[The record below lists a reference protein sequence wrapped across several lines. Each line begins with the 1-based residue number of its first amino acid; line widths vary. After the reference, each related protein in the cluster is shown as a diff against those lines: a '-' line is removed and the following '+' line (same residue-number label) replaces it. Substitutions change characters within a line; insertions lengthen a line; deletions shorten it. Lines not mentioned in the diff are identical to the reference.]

1 MGRKFGKGLEMRGWS
16 PRSDSF
22 SADIWFT
29 MSARQPRAL
38 LVISWMA
45 RGQRKEMTSHTSSSK
60 TFHVLQVKA
69 SALSCNHSQQILQ
82 RVAPILISH
91 ASNWSLD
98 FPRPQHICS
107 RRSPAFS
114 LDVESGLQAVTSA
127 SFGIQT
133 KHMRKR
139 DDIAPNSS
147 LLQPWDSVIT
157 ADKRQDEESSLMI
170 LTPQMR
176 MQV

>member
-1 MGRKFGKGLEMRGWS
+1 MRGWS
-16 PRSDSF
+16 PRSESF

-29 MSARQPRAL
+29 LSARQPRAL

-45 RGQRKEMTSHTSSSK
+45 RGQRKEMTSHASSSK

-69 SALSCNHSQQILQ
+69 SAWSCNCSQQILQ
-82 RVAPILISH
+82 RVAPVLISH

-114 LDVESGLQAVTSA
+114 LDVGSGLQAATSA
-127 SFGIQT
+127 LFGIQT
-133 KHMRKR
+133 KHMRKE

-157 ADKRQDEESSLMI
+157 ADKRQHDESSLKI

>member
-1 MGRKFGKGLEMRGWS
+1 MRGWS
-16 PRSDSF
+16 PRSESF

-29 MSARQPRAL
+29 LSARQPRAL

-69 SALSCNHSQQILQ
+69 SARSCNCSQQILQ
-82 RVAPILISH
+82 RVAPVLISH

-107 RRSPAFS
+107 RSPAFS
-114 LDVESGLQAVTSA
+114 LDVASGLQAVTSA
-127 SFGIQT
+127 LFGIQT
-133 KHMRKR
+133 KHMRKE

-157 ADKRQDEESSLMI
+157 ADKRQHDESSLKI